1 MLDLKAT
8 SKKKRSHRHN
18 KTELAIQKVKRRT
31 LINYMLIGVII
42 LGCGFIGFLIYLAR
56 RRSSFINSL
65 KQKLLVEKA
74 KMESERLAQVKR
86 SFFSTVS
93 HELRTPLYG
102 VISLSNILLEKNKDK
117 DNLQDLESLK
127 FSADY
132 LLALVNDVLQLN
144 KIDSAKQLDI
154 HQDVFSVVELLD
166 NITSSFEYIKIQN
179 NNQIK
184 SLYSSHLPHLVKG
197 NSTRLSQILMNLIG
211 NAYKFTEDGTIIIK
225 VDTTVENSNVTLE
238 FSIEDHGQGIA
249 QNKIQQIF
257 EEFAQG
263 ESINKTY
270 QGTGLG
276 LPKVR
281 KLLHTEGSKIRVE
294 SQMGEGSKFSFKMN
308 YVIIQEKATAE
319 PSIKKE
325 QKIFDIKELT
335 GLKILVVEDNK
346 INQMVTRKILEK
358 DKVICDITDNG
369 SIAVEKTQTNSFDL
383 ILMDINMP
391 VMDGLKATR
400 AIREFSDVPIIA
412 LTAIELGEM
421 QEKIYNCGM
430 NDITVKPYDVR
441 SF

>member
-1 MLDLKAT
+1 MK
-8 SKKKRSHRHN
+8 
-18 KTELAIQKVKRRT
+18 
-31 LINYMLIGVII
+31 
-42 LGCGFIGFLIYLAR
+42 
-56 RRSSFINSL
+56 
-65 KQKLLVEKA
+65 
-74 KMESERLAQVKR
+74 SERLAQVKR

-93 HELRTPLYG
+93 HELRTPLYV
-102 VISLSNILLEKNKDK
+102 VISLNNILLEKNKDK

-154 HQDVFSVVELLD
+154 HQDVFSIVELLD

-276 LPKVR
+276 LPIVR

-294 SQMGEGSKFSFKMN
+294 SQMGEGSKFSFKMD

>member
-1 MLDLKAT
+1 
-8 SKKKRSHRHN
+8 
-18 KTELAIQKVKRRT
+18 
-31 LINYMLIGVII
+31 
-42 LGCGFIGFLIYLAR
+42 
-56 RRSSFINSL
+56 
-65 KQKLLVEKA
+65 
-74 KMESERLAQVKR
+74 
-86 SFFSTVS
+86 
-93 HELRTPLYG
+93 
-102 VISLSNILLEKNKDK
+102 
-117 DNLQDLESLK
+117 
-127 FSADY
+127 
-132 LLALVNDVLQLN
+132 
-144 KIDSAKQLDI
+144 
-154 HQDVFSVVELLD
+154 
-166 NITSSFEYIKIQN
+166 
-179 NNQIK
+179 
-184 SLYSSHLPHLVKG
+184 
-197 NSTRLSQILMNLIG
+197 
-211 NAYKFTEDGTIIIK
+211 
-225 VDTTVENSNVTLE
+225 
-238 FSIEDHGQGIA
+238 
-249 QNKIQQIF
+249 
-257 EEFAQG
+257 
-263 ESINKTY
+263 
-270 QGTGLG
+270 
-276 LPKVR
+276 
-281 KLLHTEGSKIRVE
+281 
-294 SQMGEGSKFSFKMN
+294 MGEGSKFSFKMD